1 MFNLSIVDSDAF
13 LELPLTSQ
21 ALYFH
26 LSMRADDDGFV
37 SNPKSICRYIG
48 ASNDD
53 LNNLIEKRLILF
65 FEDGVAVIKH
75 WKINNII
82 RMDRYTQT
90 NYTEDLAKLKLKEN
104 GAYTLVES
112 CGNGAKSIDEMAW
125 LPDGI
130 PNGNQMETSG
140 CQNGNPDKYS
150 IVKNSIVKNNIKNNI
165 NSKKKENKELFSNEN
180 NEKEK
185 KEVLQQTEEWFNVF
199 WTAYPNKTNK
209 KKSKEIFGKI
219 CTSEK
224 LFTTIMEG
232 MKKTVILK
240 AKYEG
245 KQYIPM
251 ASSWLN
257 GERWNDEAYQPKQ
270 NYYSKH
276 TQQLP
281 EYMETIEQNKQ
292 QTTSSD
298 KANEDD
304 LLEIQN
310 LLNNMKGGS

>member
-1 MFNLSIVDSDAF
+1 MAKRRMFNLSIVDSDAF
-13 LELPLTSQ
+13 LDLPLTSQ

-75 WKINNII
+75 WKINNTIQA
-82 RMDRYTQT
+82 DRYTPT
-90 NYTEDLAKLKLKEN
+90 NYTEDLARLKLKDN
-104 GAYTLVES
+104 KAYTLVES
-112 CGNGAKSIDEMAW
+112 CGNGAKSADEK
-125 LPDGI
+125 PCI
-130 PNGNQMETSG
+130 
-140 CQNGNPDKYS
+140 QNGYKMDTKCIQTVYTDKYS

-165 NSKKKENKELFSNEN
+165 NSKKKEDKELFSNEN
-180 NEKEK
+180 NKKEN

-209 KKSKEIFGKI
+209 KKSKEIFSKI

-281 EYMETIEQNKQ
+281 GYMETIEQNQ
-292 QTTSSD
+292 QATSSE
-298 KANEDD
+298 KADETD
-304 LLEIQN
+304 LFEIQN